1 MIARERNRRTVAVDY
16 DYPQQ
21 FYTKLPEVQ
30 QECVIEVGSKY
41 RNKVDFHHLRNN

>member
-1 MIARERNRRTVAVDY
+1 MIAREHNRRPGAFDY

-21 FYTKLPEVQ
+21 FYSTFPEVQ

-41 RNKVDFHHLRNN
+41 RNKVDFHHLSNN